1 MQFATNSKMTHSFRE
16 KGFAMSRPP
25 ELSDQWEVV
34 KRQGNYGWVVFQAL
48 LGMLLAATGSGSWA
62 PTPNSVTWTVRHKP
76 TGATR
81 TVTAFSADEAI
92 TKVNSGQFDR
102 SAT

>member
-1 MQFATNSKMTHSFRE
+1 MLFATNSKMTHSFRE
-16 KGFAMSRPP
+16 KGFPMSSPP

-34 KRQGNYGWVVFQAL
+34 ERHGNYGVVFQAL

-62 PTPNSVTWTVRHKP
+62 LTPNSVTWSIRHKP

>member
-1 MQFATNSKMTHSFRE
+1 
-16 KGFAMSRPP
+16 MSSPP
-25 ELSDQWEVV
+25 DLSDQWEIVA
-34 KRQGNYGWVVFQAL
+34 RHGNYGWVVFQAL
-48 LGMLLAATGSGSWA
+48 LGTLLAATGSGSWA
-62 PTPNSVTWTVRHKP
+62 LRPNSVTWTVRHKP
-76 TGATR
+76 TGSTR